1 MTATITEPG
10 VYDLPADVYHADPVP
25 GGSLSQSG
33 AKLLLPPSVPAL
45 YKYEREHPR
54 TPSKVMNL
62 GTAAH
67 AAVLGVGR
75 PVVAVPAEL
84 LSDDGGVRSKAARE
98 WRTEAIAAGKTVV
111 TQDEADTIK
120 AMAEALRSHPVAGP
134 LLAREG
140 KAEQAMFWRDE
151 RTGIWRRGM
160 VDWLPTKGAGRT
172 IITDYK
178 TARSA
183 APEAFSKAVA
193 EYGYHI
199 QSLWYRQMVD
209 AVLDDPEAAF
219 VFIVQETTAP
229 YLVGVYEAN
238 PNADRIAHVLIR
250 RAIDIYRRCTET
262 GVWPGYSTDVEPVA
276 LPYWVERQYEMELT
290 A

>member
-1 MTATITEPG
+1 MTTVTEPG
-10 VYDLPADVYHADPVP
+10 IYDMAADAYHADPVP

-45 YKYEREHPR
+45 YAYDRKHPR
-54 TPSKVMNL
+54 PKSKAMNL

-67 AAVLGVGR
+67 SVVLGTGR
-75 PVVAVPAEL
+75 PVVTVPHEL
-84 LSDDGGVRSKAARE
+84 LSPDGGVRSKAARE
-98 WRTEAIAAGKTVV
+98 WRALAEAGGKTVV
-111 TQDEADTIK
+111 SQEESGTIS
-120 AMAEALRSHPVAGP
+120 AMAAALKDHPIAGP
-134 LLAREG
+134 LLARPG
-140 KAEQAMFWRDE
+140 KPEQAMFWQDD

-160 VDWLPTKGAGRT
+160 VDWLPESGDSRT

-199 QSLWYRQMVD
+199 QSLWYRQMAA
-209 AVLDDPEAAF
+209 AVLDDPDAAF
-219 VFIVQETTAP
+219 VFIVQEVTPP
-229 YLVGVYEAN
+229 YLVGVYQAD
-238 PNADRIAHVLIR
+238 PNADRIAHLLIR
-250 RAIDIYRRCTET
+250 RAIDTYVQCTKT
-262 GVWPGYSTDVEPVA
+262 GVWPGYPIEVQPVA
-276 LPYWVERQYEMELT
+276 LPHWVERRYEMELR